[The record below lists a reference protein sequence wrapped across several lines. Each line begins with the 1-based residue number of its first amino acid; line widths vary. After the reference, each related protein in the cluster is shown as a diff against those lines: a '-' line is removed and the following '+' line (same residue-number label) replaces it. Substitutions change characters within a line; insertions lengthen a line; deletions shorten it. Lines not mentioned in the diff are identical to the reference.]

1 MKEGEMSMKKKNNG
15 GPFGTR
21 YGDPR
26 RHACFCSN
34 EGAEGIETAAD
45 AENGKNFVQGVF
57 E

>member
-1 MKEGEMSMKKKNNG
+1 MKKKNNG